1 MRSTRRMIL
10 KGATAL
16 ASLFVA
22 RSTAGQVAGSPA
34 PAPVGTPTPAP
45 SPSTTPSP
53 APSEPGP
60 LAKAARERFGKFLN
74 AEELKMLD
82 EEMASI
88 ERRSARLAAL
98 PLANGEEPAT
108 DFRVRRP

>member
-34 PAPVGTPTPAP
+34 PAGTTTPAP

-53 APSEPGP
+53 GPSEPGP

-88 ERRSARLAAL
+88 ERRSVRLAAL

>member
-22 RSTAGQVAGSPA
+22 RSAAGQAAGSPA
-34 PAPVGTPTPAP
+34 PPGSRTPAP

-60 LAKAARERFGKFLN
+60 LARAARERFGKYLN

-82 EEMASI
+82 VEMASI
-88 ERRSARLAAL
+88 ERRSTRLAAL

-108 DFRVRRP
+108 DFRVNRS

>member
-34 PAPVGTPTPAP
+34 PRGTPTPAP

-60 LAKAARERFGKFLN
+60 LAKAARERFGRFLN

-88 ERRSARLAAL
+88 ERRSARLAAF

>member
-22 RSTAGQVAGSPA
+22 RSTAGQVAGSSA
-34 PAPVGTPTPAP
+34 PGGTPTPAP

-60 LAKAARERFGKFLN
+60 LAKAARERFGKSLN

>member
-22 RSTAGQVAGSPA
+22 RSTAGQVATSPPPGTPTTA
-34 PAPVGTPTPAP
+34 PPPSITPTPAP
-45 SPSTTPSP
+45 
-53 APSEPGP
+53 AEPGP
-60 LAKAARERFGKFLN
+60 LAKAARERFGKFLD

-88 ERRSARLAAL
+88 ERRSVRLAAL
-98 PLANGEEPAT
+98 PLANGEEPAAE
-108 DFRVRRP
+108 FRVSRS